1 MDGTKQNSVIRKI
14 VSNPANDKPSGESYW
29 KFTPFLVKR
38 YIIGRMII
46 SFKDEETRQ
55 VFARHWSKRLPGDIQ
70 TVAYRKLAML
80 HAANAL
86 INLQSPPGN
95 RLEKLHGDRSGQY
108 SIRIN
113 ERWRICFEWHA
124 TGAYNV
130 EIVDYHS

>member
-1 MDGTKQNSVIRKI
+1 VIDLPVYR
-14 VSNPANDKPSGESYW
+14 E
-29 KFTPFLVKR
+29 TR
-38 YIIGRMII
+38 YNIAVII
-46 SFKDEETRQ
+46 SFRDEETRK
-55 VFARHWSKRLPGDIQ
+55 VFSRQWSTRLPRDIQ

-95 RLEKLHGDRSGQY
+95 RLEKLRGDRAGLY

-113 ERWRICFEWHA
+113 ERWRICFEWHETDA
-124 TGAYNV
+124 HNV